1 MRNISDLKMESI
13 KKKQTQMIVGQFQSQ
28 YEELSGKIM
37 EQFQQQFS
45 SLMVEQRR
53 RQEQKLQKEK
63 EKVDK
68 LVKEK
73 TQKQIQN
80 IYMELKSKNKQYQTE
95 MNKKIG
101 VLQQQLIQQFQHK
114 QSSQEDITKKLTL
127 REKEMS
133 LENKQQLVVAL
144 GRQRQLENITY
155 DLLKLQQSLAQCG
168 TAQAIDHTLMQL
180 AKQYQLQY
188 RTQQYLQH
196 EQQYKALKDK
206 YQQDK

>member
-1 MRNISDLKMESI
+1 MRNISDLKIESI

-53 RQEQKLQKEK
+53 RQEQKLSKEK

-155 DLLKLQQSLAQCG
+155 DLLKLQQSLAQCD
-168 TAQAIDHTLMQL
+168 TSQAIDHALMQL

-188 RTQQYLQH
+188 RTQQYLEH
-196 EQQYKALKDK
+196 EQQYKALKNK

>member
-1 MRNISDLKMESI
+1 
-13 KKKQTQMIVGQFQSQ
+13 MIVGQFQSQ

-53 RQEQKLQKEK
+53 RQEQKLSKEK